1 MIWDEAVIA
10 DNQDLRTSR
19 SPAID
24 VSASDLLRAPTGSR

>member
-19 SPAID
+19 RPAIN
-24 VSASDLLRAPTGSR
+24 VSASDPSRAPTGSR